1 MTVRGREEF
10 TVPRG
15 DRDGCWQEPSRAVS
29 VQEACQRW
37 RLPLPTYR
45 EAQGSYQE
53 FGCECLLATAE
64 GAEPVVLYHRAR
76 TKKASKA
83 GAAQA
88 ALDYLAEHRPEL
100 LEPPP
105 TPVRGGGEGRRR
117 GEVYV
122 IVWPLYIHLPQA
134 VDEDVMAGLGVW
146 RKGEPIQHSHR
157 HRQSCLPTT
166 LWGSQLQL

>member
-1 MTVRGREEF
+1 MEAGRNP
-10 TVPRG
+10 VGRL
-15 DRDGCWQEPSRAVS
+15 
-29 VQEACQRW
+29 QEACQRW

-88 ALDYLAEHRPEL
+88 ALDHLAEHRPEL

-105 TPVRGGGEGRRR
+105 TPVRGGGGGGGR
-117 GEVYV
+117 G
-122 IVWPLYIHLPQA
+122 
-134 VDEDVMAGLGVW
+134 G
-146 RKGEPIQHSHR
+146 
-157 HRQSCLPTT
+157 
-166 LWGSQLQL
+166 